1 MAWAPDYIATADLK
15 SYLRITGSADDA
27 ELALDITA
35 ASRAVD
41 STAFRQFGKVGSAEA
56 RKYTPR
62 FDCTLGT
69 YGLWVIPIDDLMDAT
84 GLTVSVAAGS
94 ITDYTLWPLNAAM
107 RGRPWTRL
115 VVGKDSTIKP
125 KGEVGEVTASTD
137 KWGWTAVPDTI
148 KLCTRLQAARL
159 FKRRDAP
166 FGIAGSPDTGSELRL
181 LAKVDPD
188 LAVSLKPYIRWD
200 RARRTMG

>member
-1 MAWAPDYIATADLK
+1 MPWAPDYITTADLK
-15 SYLRITGSADDA
+15 SYLRITGAADDA

-41 STAFRQFGKVGSAEA
+41 STAFRQFGLVAAPEA
-56 RKYTPR
+56 RIYTAR

-69 YGLWVIPIDDLMDAT
+69 YGLWTVPIDDLMDQT
-84 GLTVSVAAGS
+84 GMTVSIAAGA
-94 ITDYTLWPLNAAM
+94 ITLYGVRPSNAAQ
-107 RGRPWTRL
+107 RSRPWTRL
-115 VVGKDSTIKP
+115 VISKDATYKP
-125 KGEVGEVTASTD
+125 KGEEAEVTVTA
-137 KWGWTAVPDTI
+137 KWGWTTVPDVV
-148 KLCTRLQAARL
+148 KLCTKLQAARL

-188 LAVSLKPYIRWD
+188 LAVSLRPYIRWE
-200 RARRTMG
+200 RARRTVG